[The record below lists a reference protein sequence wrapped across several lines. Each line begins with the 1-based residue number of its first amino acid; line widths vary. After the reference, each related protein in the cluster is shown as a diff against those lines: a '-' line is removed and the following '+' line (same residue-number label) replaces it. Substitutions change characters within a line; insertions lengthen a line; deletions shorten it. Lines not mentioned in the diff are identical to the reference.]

1 MKILFLDHQGVMF
14 LKLGIW
20 PNTRIKPLDFD
31 VEAVSVLN
39 NIIEETNCEI
49 VVSSDWNMWVTLE
62 EMGDFYIKQGILKR
76 PIGYAFGLD
85 DYKNRIEVRRSL
97 GIMDWLKNN
106 PNVTNWVCV
115 DDLDLK
121 DYITNFVW
129 VEDTKNGIKLEKIK
143 KEIKNYLQ

>member
-39 NIIEETNCEI
+39 NIIEETDCEI
-49 VVSSDWNMWVTLE
+49 VVSSDWNMWVTLQ

-85 DYKNRIEVRRSL
+85 NYKNRIEIRRSL
-97 GIMDWLKNN
+97 GIMNWLKNN

-115 DDLDLK
+115 DDLDLRE
-121 DYITNFVW
+121 YITNFVW
-129 VEDTKNGIKLEKIK
+129 VEDTVNGIKSENIIK
-143 KEIKNYLQ
+143 QIISHLN

>member
-39 NIIEETNCEI
+39 NIIEETDCEI

-62 EMGDFYIKQGILKR
+62 EMGNFYIKQGILKK

-85 DYKNRIEVRRSL
+85 DYKNRIEIRRSL
-97 GIMDWLKNN
+97 GILDWLKNN

-115 DDLDLK
+115 DDLDLR

-129 VEDTKNGIKLEKIK
+129 VEDTKNGIKLEKIE
-143 KEIKNYLQ
+143 KEIKKYLQ

>member
-49 VVSSDWNMWVTLE
+49 VVSSDWNMWVTLK

-97 GIMDWLKNN
+97 GIMNWLKNN